1 MKIGNRQIGPGH
13 PVYIIAEMSG
23 NHAHD
28 YEKAVALVHLAKEAG
43 AEAIKLQ
50 TYTADTITLR
60 GGHECFNIRGTIFDG
75 RTLHD
80 LYAEAHMPWEWQPR
94 LKQLAEEIGLDCFS
108 TPFDFSS
115 VDFLEEMKVPAYKIA
130 SFELVDIPLIERVA
144 RTGKPLIISTGMGT
158 LEEIEEAVAAYR
170 RAGGTEL
177 ALLKCTSAVPAPIE
191 EMNLR
196 ALPMLAERF
205 GVVSGLSD
213 HSPGHIAPVVATA
226 LGASIVEKHFKFS
239 DEDEGPDV
247 SFSLAPAAFKE
258 MVVAIRSAEKA
269 LGDGGWHAVKSD
281 EHSKQFRRSLF
292 AVADVRK
299 GEIFA
304 EENVRSVRPA
314 NGLPPKMLPEILGRK
329 AARDLTYGTPL
340 AREDVEW

>member
-1 MKIGNRQIGPGH
+1 MKIGERHIGPGH

-23 NHAHD
+23 NHGHD
-28 YEKAVALVHLAKEAG
+28 YSKAVALVHAAKEAG
-43 AEAIKLQ
+43 ADAIKLQ

-60 GGHECFNIRGTIFDG
+60 GGHDCFRIKGTIFEG

-80 LYAEAHMPWEWQPR
+80 LYAEACTPWDWQPK
-94 LKQLAEEIGLDCFS
+94 LKQVADEVGLDCFS
-108 TPFDFSS
+108 TPFDFTS
-115 VDFLEEMKVPAYKIA
+115 VDFLEEMEVPAYKIA

-158 LEEIEEAVAAYR
+158 MEEIEDAVAAVK
-170 RAGGTEL
+170 RAGGNEL

-196 ALPMLAERF
+196 ALPMLADRF
-205 GVVSGLSD
+205 GVVTGLSD
-213 HSPGHIAPVVATA
+213 HSRGIIAPVAAVA
-226 LGASIVEKHFKFS
+226 LGGSIVEKHFKFS

-258 MVVAIRSAEKA
+258 MVEAIRTAEQA

-281 EHSKQFRRSLF
+281 QHSKQFRRSLF
-292 AVADVRK
+292 AVADIKK
-299 GEIFA
+299 GETFA
-304 EENVRSVRPA
+304 EANVRSVRPG
-314 NGLPPKMLPEILGRK
+314 NGLPPKLLPEIFGKR
-329 AARDLTYGTPL
+329 ATRDLTYGTPL
-340 AREDVEW
+340 TREDIEW